1 MLSYLYDSPRH
12 FSYIDHLFYF
22 MQREHH
28 ITCARSTFYRY
39 IVNDEDLRLSFQK
52 HNKTEFIQRF
62 KTQPGQQAQFDLKE
76 KVKLVTEEGQT
87 ITVYIPTLTLSWSRY
102 NVRRL
107 ILNLTT
113 DNLLSFLAEAFE

>member
-76 KVKLVTEEGQT
+76 SDSRFLKS
-87 ITVYIPTLTLSWSRY
+87 IYFTLNSTKEK
-102 NVRRL
+102 
-107 ILNLTT
+107 TT
-113 DNLLSFLAEAFE
+113 PISSHAYL